1 MNCSDYKI
9 SAKGKSTKKTKQNPK
24 KHKTILEGS
33 RVLQIIFFQFRIS
46 LYFFL

>member
-1 MNCSDYKI
+1 MNCIDYKI
-9 SAKGKSTKKTKQNPK
+9 IAKGKSTKKTKKN
-24 KHKTILEGS
+24 HKTVLEGS